1 MDKFNLPV
9 TIYIAIILSGW
20 IKNGRDMQG
29 LDILYNKKLCYASP
43 FTFSRKH
50 FTRCYTIWRVDQE
63 KTWYYTKIDQLFV
76 KMEGNIQAKPKEG
89 LSNCSVKNW
98 RLLWIQLKQSS
109 RVFYILIFWQIQW
122 LKQKSISKS
131 WWKTQQNVRSYF

>member
-29 LDILYNKKLCYASP
+29 LDILYNKKLRYASP

-50 FTRCYTIWRVDQE
+50 FTTCYTIWRVNQE

-76 KMEGNIQAKPKEG
+76 KMERNVQAKWKES
-89 LSNCSVKNW
+89 LSNCSVKN
-98 RLLWIQLKQSS
+98 
-109 RVFYILIFWQIQW
+109 
-122 LKQKSISKS
+122 
-131 WWKTQQNVRSYF
+131 